1 MIAALALFCITFTTP
16 PPQAPTINLR
26 RTTPLLAANA
36 DEPQYIPP
44 TALLCTTAALQSA
57 CFGCIGTALPPAL
70 RASEERAVVIR
81 HFFKLL
87 IRAPMVNCVL
97 LGGKLDGFHAY
108 QLKQLVMMVTSPTF
122 FATLFAVKTTRGLS
136 AVALVNVSFVAACA
150 LSMW

>member
-1 MIAALALFCITFTTP
+1 M
-16 PPQAPTINLR
+16 
-26 RTTPLLAANA
+26 
-36 DEPQYIPP
+36 
-44 TALLCTTAALQSA
+44 
-57 CFGCIGTALPPAL
+57 
-70 RASEERAVVIR
+70 VIR

-122 FATLFAVKTTRGLS
+122 FATLFAVKTTRGLR

-150 LSMW
+150 LSMPFAFKYAPDLREDFRRSLGPEEEVPKRFASLAAALAVLAPSWFMRDHI